1 MRMKVKFGAIVPLA
15 VSLSISLPVA
25 VHAVHRSQLALLLV
39 EIIKCVFFLLLIWK
53 VAIDYQELH
62 WNPEVYRS
70 VCTLFLAPLCLISM
84 MHDSLALGLR

>member
-39 EIIKCVFFLLLIWK
+39 EIINVRCI
-53 VAIDYQELH
+53 
-62 WNPEVYRS
+62 
-70 VCTLFLAPLCLISM
+70 LFAADLEGCY
-84 MHDSLALGLR
+84 